1 MVDNNFISIEGRI
14 KDLQIDIK
22 HMKGKLDVIAY
33 YMQQIDKNGLKI
45 KVTK

>member
-1 MVDNNFISIEGRI
+1 MVDKITIENRV

-22 HMKGKLDVIAY
+22 HMKGKLDLIAY